1 MDSYEGDNMEVII
14 PPQLKQGENKLVLV
28 THDETC
34 FDSHDSKRT
43 VWVEGDKKA
52 LRPKG
57 SGKSIMVSQFLCQCH
72 GHMEVEL
79 TEDLLQQS
87 PQKGKIGETLS
98 TLRIIKPGKNA
109 DGYWD
114 NKDLV
119 EQTKVAIDLFNILH
133 PGCTAVFAF
142 DNSANHHA
150 RAPDALIASRLNKS
164 DGGKSAPFLRPG
176 WFLRDGV
183 RVMQEMQFIDSSGKQ
198 IQKGTRRILME
209 RDLWESGGI
218 SADCAKKLL
227 ASQPDFSEQK
237 EWLEETVLNGGHQ
250 IVFYPKFHPEFNWIE
265 MFWGATKRYTRKHCT
280 YSFKDLERIV
290 PEALRITSLSS
301 MRKFARKSFRYMDI
315 YRSGRQLTPKQ
326 IEHAMKLYSSHRT
339 IPWSILDSLE

>member
-1 MDSYEGDNMEVII
+1 MDSFEGEDMDVII
-14 PPQLKQGENKLVLV
+14 PPHLDPGEKKLVLV

-43 VWVEGDKKA
+43 VWVEGDKNA
-52 LRPKG
+52 LKPKG

-72 GHMEVEL
+72 GHMEVTL
-79 TEDLLQQS
+79 TESILKQFPLA
-87 PQKGKIGETLS
+87 GNLGETIA
-98 TLRIIKPGKNA
+98 TLRTIKPGKNA

-119 EQTKVAIDLFNILH
+119 EQTKCAIVIFEILH
-133 PGCTAVFAF
+133 PGCSAVFAF

-164 DGGKSAPFLRPG
+164 DGGKNVPFLRPG
-176 WFLRDGV
+176 WFMKDGV
-183 RVMQEMQFIDSSGKQ
+183 RIQQCMQFSDSNGKS
-198 IQKGTRRILME
+198 IQKGTRSILLE
-209 RDLWESGGI
+209 RDLWETVGM
-218 SADCAKKLL
+218 SANYARKFL
-227 ASQPDFSEQK
+227 ASQPDFLEQK
-237 EWLEETVLNGGHQ
+237 EWLEETVLNKFHQ
-250 IVFYPKFHPEFNWIE
+250 IIFYPKFHPEFNWIE
-265 MFWGATKRYTRKHCT
+265 MFWGATKHYTRKHCT

-290 PEALRITSLSS
+290 PEALKVTSLST

-326 IEHAMKLYSSHRT
+326 IEHAMKLYSSHRS
-339 IPWSILDSLE
+339 IPVSILDSL